1 MRQIFTLQLLFS
13 TIRLSTPLVL
23 AALGGL
29 YSERSGVINIALEGL
44 LLSGA
49 FTAASVTYY
58 AGSSAAP
65 WLPAGYT
72 QYSPWVGLAAAI
84 LAGALVAYLIA
95 LACIKFKANQVVTG
109 TGINILFLGLPAVLS
124 GALFLSSG
132 STPQIPK
139 EDLLPVLYRFVP
151 SFIPQ
156 WRILT
161 DVSVI
166 SLLALIVVLVTKYV
180 LYRTPFGLRLRAVG
194 ENPEAAD
201 AAGVGVNRIRYVG
214 VVLSGAL
221 AGIGGAYLSIGQ
233 SSLFT
238 RNMAA
243 GRGFIAL
250 AALIFGK
257 WRPVQTMLACL
268 LFGLADA
275 LTIQLQGVP
284 VSILSF
290 RIAMVVLIFLV
301 LWFIVHQLPFL
312 NRNRIVE
319 LASAAVV
326 CGIASRVIYA
336 STRGIQNLEIPVQF
350 IAMIPYVVTIV
361 VLAGFIGQSRA
372 PRALGTPYQKER

>member
-1 MRQIFTLQLLFS
+1 M
-13 TIRLSTPLVL
+13 
-23 AALGGL
+23 AA
-29 YSERSGVINIALEGL
+29 
-44 LLSGA
+44 GA
-49 FTAASVTYY
+49 F
-58 AGSSAAP
+58 
-65 WLPAGYT
+65 
-72 QYSPWVGLAAAI
+72 
-84 LAGALVAYLIA
+84 VAYILA
-95 LACIKFKANQVVTG
+95 LACIRFKADQVVTG
-109 TGINILFLGLPAVLS
+109 TGINILFIGLPAVLS

-132 STPQIPK
+132 STPQIPR
-139 EDLLPVLYRFVP
+139 ENLLPTLSGLLPGFVP
-151 SFIPQ
+151 H
-156 WRILT
+156 WRILSE
-161 DVSVI
+161 VSAI
-166 SLLALIVVLVTKYV
+166 SLLALVLALLTRYV

-201 AAGVGVNRIRYVG
+201 AAGVGVNRIRYAG
-214 VVLSGAL
+214 VVLSGVL

-290 RIAMVVLIFLV
+290 RIAMAVLIFLI
-301 LWFIVHQLPFL
+301 LWFIAHQLSFL
-312 NRNRIVE
+312 SRNRIVE
-319 LASAAVV
+319 LVSAAVV
-326 CGIASRVIYA
+326 WVIILRVIYA
-336 STRGIQNLEIPVQF
+336 TTRGRQNLEIPVQF
-350 IAMIPYVVTIV
+350 IQMIPYVVTIV

>member
-1 MRQIFTLQLLFS
+1 MRQIFTLSLVFS

-23 AALGGL
+23 AAIGGL

-44 LLSGA
+44 MLAGA

-58 AGSSAAP
+58 AH
-65 WLPAGYT
+65 
-72 QYSPWVGLAAAI
+72 SPWVGLGAAI
-84 LAGALVAYLIA
+84 VAGALVALIIA
-95 LACIKFKANQVVTG
+95 LACIRFKADQVVTG
-109 TGINILFLGLPAVLS
+109 TGINIMFIGLPAVLS

-132 STPQIPK
+132 STPQIPRQN
-139 EDLLPVLYRFVP
+139 LLPTLNRLLPFLPPWRVLNE
-151 SFIPQ
+151 
-156 WRILT
+156 
-161 DVSVI
+161 VSAI
-166 SLLALIVVLVTKYV
+166 SLLALIIVIVTAYV

-201 AAGVGVNRIRYVG
+201 AAGVSVNRMRYVG
-214 VVLSGAL
+214 VILSGAL

-268 LFGLADA
+268 LFGFADA
-275 LTIQLQGVP
+275 MTIQMQGV
-284 VSILSF
+284 
-290 RIAMVVLIFLV
+290 AK
-301 LWFIVHQLPFL
+301 LPSG
-312 NRNRIVE
+312 E
-319 LASAAVV
+319 D
-326 CGIASRVIYA
+326 
-336 STRGIQNLEIPVQF
+336 IPVQF
-350 IAMIPYVVTIV
+350 IQMIPYVLTIV

-372 PRALGTPYQKER
+372 PKALGTAYQKER